1 MSKPIIKWVGGKTQ
15 LLPQILQRLPTSI
28 KNGQD
33 FIYAEPFMG
42 SSAVGLHLLGNGT
55 RPTHA
60 VFNDINADLVN
71 LYQVVREQ
79 PSELIE
85 YLKTI
90 QADYDKLITQEEK
103 KPYYYQKREQ
113 FNQRNG
119 SEVEQAG
126 LFMFLNRA
134 GFNGLYRVN
143 RNNEFNV
150 PIGGYKKPTFV
161 FDSLIQEVS
170 SLLQNADVLN
180 GDYTETLTRVQQV
193 NKDNLP
199 VLFYLD
205 PPYKP
210 ISETSSFT
218 AYAKSD
224 FNDSHQ
230 VELADFCQQLDKLGY
245 HWILSNSDPK
255 NTDKNNHFFDDLY
268 ADFTIERVP
277 AKRSINANGN
287 GRGQINEILV
297 RNFK

>member
-1 MSKPIIKWVGGKTQ
+1 MAKPFIKWVGGKTQ
-15 LLPQILQRLPTSI
+15 LLPQILQRLPTPI
-28 KNGQD
+28 KNGQN

-42 SSAVGLHLLGNGT
+42 SSAVGLHLLSNGT

-60 VFNDINADLVN
+60 IFNDINTDLVN
-71 LYQVVREQ
+71 LYQVIREK
-79 PSELIE
+79 PNELVD

-103 KPYYYQKREQ
+103 KPYYYQKRAQ
-113 FNQRNG
+113 FNQRVG
-119 SEVEQAG
+119 SKVEQAG

-143 RNNEFNV
+143 KNNKFNV

-161 FDSLIQEVS
+161 FETLIQEVS
-170 SLLQNADVLN
+170 NLLQNSDVLN

-218 AYAKSD
+218 AYANSD
-224 FNDSHQ
+224 FNDIHQ
-230 VELADFCQQLDKLGY
+230 VQLADFCKQLDKLGY
-245 HWILSNSDPK
+245 QWILSNSDPK
-255 NTDKNNHFFDDLY
+255 NTDENNHFFDELY

-277 AKRSINANGN
+277 AKRNINANGK

-297 RNFK
+297 RNFI